1 MTERGWCA
9 HCQNTGWLDCYCEG
23 DMCGCEN
30 GGEYPCPH
38 CDENETWDKDIEGM
52 SPEEA
57 KAVRTALAD
66 LTKDRKGKA

>member
-1 MTERGWCA
+1 MSQGWCT

-38 CDENETWDKDIEGM
+38 CDENEAWDKDIEGM
-52 SPEEA
+52 SPEERRQNPQP
-57 KAVRTALAD
+57 KNKPR
-66 LTKDRKGKA
+66 LTGD

>member
-1 MTERGWCA
+1 MIQGWCI

-30 GGEYPCPH
+30 GGEYPCPY
-38 CDENETWDKDIEGM
+38 CDENKAWDNDIEGM

-57 KAVRTALAD
+57 IASRKE
-66 LTKDRKGKA
+66 TK